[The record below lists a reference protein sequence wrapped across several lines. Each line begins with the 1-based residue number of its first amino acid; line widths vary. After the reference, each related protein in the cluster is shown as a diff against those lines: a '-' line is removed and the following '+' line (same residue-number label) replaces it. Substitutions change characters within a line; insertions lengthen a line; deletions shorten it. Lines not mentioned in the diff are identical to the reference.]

1 MEAIDKAQLEEFQY
15 DMEQRMTKVEHWKE
29 AMQVEMVER
38 LMEQVCNRI
47 NLNPMAHLPKVGKL
61 MMDHTELQKNFDRKI
76 EQDAYEAKEK

>member
-1 MEAIDKAQLEEFQY
+1 
-15 DMEQRMTKVEHWKE
+15 MTKVENWKE

-61 MMDHTELQKNFDRKI
+61 MIDH
-76 EQDAYEAKEK
+76 